1 MVFLIG
7 RLIER
12 IALVV
17 NGIDLRSGRRGLIV
31 TVARWPMKLRP
42 HLLFPAEVHIKAS
55 FWIVEAP
62 TQNWKRRHMLR

>member
-7 RLIER
+7 RLVER

-17 NGIDLRSGRRGLIV
+17 DGTDPRRGRRGLIV
-31 TVARWPMKLRP
+31 TIARWPMKLRP

-55 FWIVEAP
+55 FWVVEAP
-62 TQNWKRRHMLR
+62 TQNRKRRHGLR